1 MCFIT
6 YSRYAVRGLIS
17 IGRRSSW
24 PVVIRSSLTIDTDR
38 AMCEEANKPL
48 VNKLCSSLHS
58 HLASGERGKMGRG

>member
-48 VNKLCSSLHS
+48 VNKSSLHS

>member
-24 PVVIRSSLTIDTDR
+24 PVVIRSSFTIDTDR

-58 HLASGERGKMGRG
+58 HLASGEREKMGRG